1 MRRQWIAVLACLAA
15 AGCASEPRL
24 TIGAAGRLH
33 DAVAT
38 VREAAADGDRDSALR
53 ALDRLPER
61 VAAAARDGELDAADA
76 AAIRRGITHARAR
89 VRREIAPPA
98 PPAATAE
105 PTVTPEPAEEPPPAQ
120 GTGKAKGKAKKDKPG
135 EGKGHR

>member
-15 AGCASEPRL
+15 AGCGSEPQL

-38 VREAAADGDRDSALR
+38 VREAAADRDRDGALR
-53 ALDRLPER
+53 ALDRLQER
-61 VAAAARDGELDAADA
+61 VAAAEREGELDAADA

-105 PTVTPEPAEEPPPAQ
+105 PTAEPTAAPDEKVP
-120 GTGKAKGKAKKDKPG
+120 GKGKAKGKAKKDKPG
-135 EGKGHR
+135 KGKGH